1 MKEDQKFIAY
11 FRVSTDKQGK
21 SGLGL
26 EAQGKAVTQFVSS
39 ADQILESYTE
49 VESGK
54 KQDRPEL
61 QKALHKAK
69 SLGATL
75 LIAKLDRLARNVAFI
90 ANLLESGVEVVAV
103 DMPQANK
110 FMLHVMAAV
119 AEQEATAI
127 SERTKAALQVAKARG
142 VKLGWASPR
151 RREEQMK
158 SSQKGCRQGKL
169 NADIFAL
176 KTYSTYVKLYAQ
188 GFHEA
193 KDMAGALN
201 AHGVRSARG
210 GIWYTSSVRNLEARL
225 FGLFDS
231 GRGLEILKQGRI

>member
-1 MKEDQKFIAY
+1 VAY
-11 FRVSTDKQGK
+11 FRVSTEKQGK

-26 EAQGKAVTQFVSS
+26 DAQKKSVAQFVSD
-39 ADQILESYTE
+39 ADQLLESYTE

-61 QKALHKAK
+61 LKALHTAK
-69 SLGATL
+69 MQGATL

-90 ANLLESGVEVVAV
+90 ANLLESGVEVIAV

-142 VKLGWASPR
+142 VKLGWSNPR
-151 RREEQMK
+151 RKEEHAK
-158 SSQKGCRQGKL
+158 SSLKGCRKGKL

-176 KTYSTYVKLYAQ
+176 KTYPAYVKLHAK
-188 GFHEA
+188 GFSEA
-193 KDMAGALN
+193 KDMASALN
-201 AHGVRSARG
+201 AHGIRSARG
-210 GIWYTSSVRNLEARL
+210 GTWYPSSVRNLEARL
-225 FGLFDS
+225 FDLFDS
-231 GRGLEILKQGRI
+231 GRGARLLTQIKGSG